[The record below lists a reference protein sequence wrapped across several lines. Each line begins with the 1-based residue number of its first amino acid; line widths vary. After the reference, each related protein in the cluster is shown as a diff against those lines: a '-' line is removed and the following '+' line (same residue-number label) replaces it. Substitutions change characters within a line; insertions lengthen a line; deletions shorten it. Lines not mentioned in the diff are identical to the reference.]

1 MLDDGAI
8 GRGDPS
14 VRHHFRDSV
23 SDTMRITDL
32 AAPRKIPPG
41 TGWRKFVYS
50 VSFHKINPGESPRER
65 HYRNL
70 QGRIRRHI
78 RRQYVITVVS
88 GKGGV
93 GVTTMAACIGG
104 VFRECRPENVIAID
118 AVPSFGTL
126 ADRIDESPPGDYA
139 AIINDT
145 DVQGYADIREHL
157 GQNTVGLDVLA
168 GNRTSDQPRPLV
180 PAMFSAV
187 LSRLRRTHTVIVID
201 TSPDLEQGMVELFD
215 ADLKRKGFDGVAL
228 PAGSYELHKING
240 VRLDI
245 NKSLD
250 ELGVQDGDT
259 LVLVPR
265 VAGESFEPQYES
277 LSTGLAAMGKWLG
290 RDGGDRM
297 FAPVTSLTAAHTA
310 MAIIAMAVGVVLALT
325 LRTRT
330 ITDSPV
336 PAAMAGGIGVL
347 LVIGA
352 LVVWW
357 GWRERRDLFSG
368 FGWLAVVLLAVAAA
382 CAPPGALGAAH
393 ALIGLVVVVLG
404 AITIGV
410 ATRKRWQTA
419 VVTAV
424 VTVCG
429 ILAAVA
435 AVRMF
440 RPVSMQVLAI
450 CVLVGLLVLIRMT
463 PTVALWVARVRPPH
477 FGSITGRDLFA
488 RRAGMPVDTVAPVS
502 EADADDEDNELT
514 DITAR
519 GTAIAASA
527 RLVNAV
533 QVGMCVGVSLV
544 LPAAVWGVLTPRQPW
559 AWLALLVAGLTVG
572 LFITQGRGFAA
583 KYQAVALVCGASAAV
598 CAGVLKYALDTPKGV
613 QTGLLWPA
621 IFVAAFA
628 ALGLAVALVVPATR
642 FRPIIRLTV
651 EWLEVLAMIALLPAA
666 AALGGLF
673 AWLRH

>member
-1 MLDDGAI
+1 
-8 GRGDPS
+8 
-14 VRHHFRDSV
+14 
-23 SDTMRITDL
+23 
-32 AAPRKIPPG
+32 
-41 TGWRKFVYS
+41 
-50 VSFHKINPGESPRER
+50 
-65 HYRNL
+65 
-70 QGRIRRHI
+70 
-78 RRQYVITVVS
+78 
-88 GKGGV
+88 
-93 GVTTMAACIGG
+93 
-104 VFRECRPENVIAID
+104 
-118 AVPSFGTL
+118 
-126 ADRIDESPPGDYA
+126 
-139 AIINDT
+139 
-145 DVQGYADIREHL
+145 
-157 GQNTVGLDVLA
+157 
-168 GNRTSDQPRPLV
+168 
-180 PAMFSAV
+180 
-187 LSRLRRTHTVIVID
+187 
-201 TSPDLEQGMVELFD
+201 MVELFD

-297 FAPVTSLTAAHTA
+297 FAPV
-310 MAIIAMAVGVVLALT
+310 
-325 LRTRT
+325 
-330 ITDSPV
+330 
-336 PAAMAGGIGVL
+336 
-347 LVIGA
+347 
-352 LVVWW
+352 
-357 GWRERRDLFSG
+357 
-368 FGWLAVVLLAVAAA
+368 
-382 CAPPGALGAAH
+382 LGAAH